1 MRLPFESQKGCCRIC
16 GRHVEGFEG
25 EYLCDRCAAD
35 PPWFEKAAGALRFEE
50 EARRMVIDFKFNNHL
65 WLRDDLTDWLE
76 AAVSARLDVAAVD
89 AVVPMPATVVHRLL
103 RGYNQCDALAKNLA
117 RRIGRKYL
125 SNAVRRC
132 GFPRRQSGLDAD
144 ERRENVKGTFRV
156 VRPEAVRGRT
166 LLVVDDVLTTGSTL
180 SECALALKAAG
191 AERVWCVTLAK
202 SVID

>member
-1 MRLPFESQKGCCRIC
+1 
-16 GRHVEGFEG
+16 VEGFEG

-35 PPWFEKAAGALRFEE
+35 PPWFETAASALRFEE
-50 EARRMVIDFKFNNHL
+50 DARRMVIDFKFNNHL

-125 SNAVRRC
+125 SNVVRRS

-144 ERRENVKGTFRV
+144 ERRENAKGTFRV
-156 VRPEAVRGRT
+156 IRPEAVRGRT

>member
-50 EARRMVIDFKFNNHL
+50 DARRMVIDFKFNNHL
-65 WLRDDLTDWLE
+65 WLRDDFTDWLE
-76 AAVSARLDVAAVD
+76 AAVSARLDVSAVD
-89 AVVPMPATVVHRLL
+89 AVIPMPATVVHRLL

-125 SNAVRRC
+125 ANAVRRC
-132 GFPRRQSGLDAD
+132 G
-144 ERRENVKGTFRV
+144 RV
-156 VRPEAVRGRT
+156 VRPGAVRGRT

-180 SECALALKAAG
+180 SECALALKADG

>member
-1 MRLPFESQKGCCRIC
+1 
-16 GRHVEGFEG
+16 
-25 EYLCDRCAAD
+25 
-35 PPWFEKAAGALRFEE
+35 
-50 EARRMVIDFKFNNHL
+50 
-65 WLRDDLTDWLE
+65 
-76 AAVSARLDVAAVD
+76 
-89 AVVPMPATVVHRLL
+89 MPATVVHRLL

-125 SNAVRRC
+125 SNVVRRS

-144 ERRENVKGTFRV
+144 ERRENAKGTFRV
-156 VRPEAVRGRT
+156 IRPEAVRGRT

-180 SECALALKAAG
+180 SECALTLKASG